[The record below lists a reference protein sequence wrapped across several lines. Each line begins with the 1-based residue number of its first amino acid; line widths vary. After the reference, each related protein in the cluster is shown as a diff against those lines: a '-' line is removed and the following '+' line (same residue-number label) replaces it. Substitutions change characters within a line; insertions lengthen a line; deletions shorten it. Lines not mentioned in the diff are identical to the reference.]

1 MGIGGVTSINSNTG
15 MQTATASSAKPKIK
29 NIQNEITGVQQQMQA
44 LSSEEGLSA
53 NEKITEKKKLQKE
66 ISGLNTE
73 LKQRQ
78 EELRKSQQRE
88 IRIAEL
94 QEDSKPAKEEN
105 TEDKVQAGSLSPDA
119 EKEKNLPADSLPSDR
134 QGSVISKNN
143 DGTVLLK
150 DELNPQGKTG
160 IGTEK
165 KQAAEKE
172 ETAAEKE
179 AAGTNRNTDAEPFG
193 KEMRSVVSA
202 DISVQQAQRQGTVI
216 TRIRNG
222 IAILKGEIGQNEKYG
237 SDTETRKPAELETME
252 KKEQRAMAFQF
263 SALSEANNT
272 INPTEKTSAAGT
284 QNGMQINQ
292 SNQKNNNIF
301 ANAFHSSEESLA
313 FQQNFHVSLGN

>member
-119 EKEKNLPADSLPSDR
+119 EKEKALAYYQRFSF
-134 QGSVISKNN
+134 V
-143 DGTVLLK
+143 
-150 DELNPQGKTG
+150 
-160 IGTEK
+160 
-165 KQAAEKE
+165 
-172 ETAAEKE
+172 
-179 AAGTNRNTDAEPFG
+179 AG
-193 KEMRSVVSA
+193 
-202 DISVQQAQRQGTVI
+202 
-216 TRIRNG
+216 
-222 IAILKGEIGQNEKYG
+222 
-237 SDTETRKPAELETME
+237 
-252 KKEQRAMAFQF
+252 
-263 SALSEANNT
+263 
-272 INPTEKTSAAGT
+272 
-284 QNGMQINQ
+284 
-292 SNQKNNNIF
+292 
-301 ANAFHSSEESLA
+301 
-313 FQQNFHVSLGN
+313 GNKAV